1 MSARINEK
9 ELSGKRGEL
18 FVFTELLKRGLVS
31 YVPLVD
37 EGIDALVRTSD
48 EQLIEIQIKAAGS
61 AGGKFPRWFGMPEFS
76 PKRNFFI
83 VAIEFSED
91 EPKHAWIFPSSV
103 YDQYAARPP
112 KRSPRDLDLDG
123 GIRKYGMPLKDL
135 LCGFRD
141 RWELIV
147 EFAKYERH
155 MDSPEDLVD
164 LLAHLEASEHPENE
178 SIDLS
183 DYERRRSKPV

>member
-1 MSARINEK
+1 M
-9 ELSGKRGEL
+9 
-18 FVFTELLKRGLVS
+18 
-31 YVPLVD
+31 
-37 EGIDALVRTSD
+37 
-48 EQLIEIQIKAAGS
+48 
-61 AGGKFPRWFGMPEFS
+61 
-76 PKRNFFI
+76 
-83 VAIEFSED
+83 
-91 EPKHAWIFPSSV
+91 
-103 YDQYAARPP
+103 
-112 KRSPRDLDLDG
+112 DG

>member
-91 EPKHAWIFPSSV
+91 EPKHA
-103 YDQYAARPP
+103 
-112 KRSPRDLDLDG
+112 
-123 GIRKYGMPLKDL
+123 
-135 LCGFRD
+135 
-141 RWELIV
+141 
-147 EFAKYERH
+147 
-155 MDSPEDLVD
+155 
-164 LLAHLEASEHPENE
+164 
-178 SIDLS
+178 
-183 DYERRRSKPV
+183 